1 ETVVSKFKTQL
12 AGLMAD
18 IAATQVHY
26 VRCIKPNAVKSS
38 SAFDFRDVADQL
50 RCAGVVEAIRISR
63 AAFPNKLSHERFL
76 HRFELLQNAK
86 IKAANDKDVVVTVGA
101 ACAQLATAL
110 IGQPESPT
118 SFVLGSLHI
127 FFAAGRTAAVLIQ
140 ARFRQHTTT
149 TKFQQTRRRVT
160 RLQAL
165 WRGRASRRF
174 LATRQFTL
182 SVVLVQRNYRKYIA
196 KKEYIKFRQ
205 AVILLQAQAKQRT
218 QQAKFHA
225 HKRELRAQQTMEM
238 DIDESGRML
247 ETLQREVQKWRDV
260 HDRDISEMDQLKNEN
275 KRIKDAYTAAGAS
288 FAALNQHNKQ
298 QSKANLR
305 LMSTHAALIKSQEE
319 KMKKYQRQVAD
330 LKDELK
336 LVKGSNGRGPMP
348 GTSIDQQKRPSS
360 NLHSNGSNAEY
371 HRGSGVLPK
380 EDGGQLLSN
389 NSIYYEE
396 DANRKSGL
404 GGMLKKMFKKNDN

>member
-1 ETVVSKFKTQL
+1 TQL

-127 FFAAGRTAAVLIQ
+127 FFAAGVLLCRRWFLRQRTAAVLIQ
-140 ARFRQHTTT
+140 ARFRQYTTT

-165 WRGRASRRF
+165 WRGRASRRS

-336 LVKGSNGRGPMP
+336 LVKGSNGFAAGAISVQEVRW
-348 GTSIDQQKRPSS
+348 I
-360 NLHSNGSNAEY
+360 
-371 HRGSGVLPK
+371 
-380 EDGGQLLSN
+380 
-389 NSIYYEE
+389 
-396 DANRKSGL
+396 
-404 GGMLKKMFKKNDN
+404 